1 MKKKVAVITGG
12 ARRLGRDI
20 AMMFARNG
28 FDIAI
33 SYNSTPADVLNATIS
48 DLKSYNVNVLSVKAD
63 LSLVSDI
70 RKMFDIIMKTY
81 SDINVLVNNAAIF
94 RKVDFFDI
102 SEEIFNEFIDTNL
115 KNVLF
120 CSLEA
125 SKIMIKN
132 PDKPCHILNITSL
145 GGYLNW
151 HNHIPYSLAKAGV
164 LKLTKLLAK
173 RLAPDIL
180 VNDISPGTIIIKNDD
195 NSNVDFKEVHD
206 YPLKRFGE
214 EKDITSLIE
223 YLILKNK
230 FITGQSIIADGGRIL
245 K

>member
-20 AMMFARNG
+20 AMMFAGNG
-28 FDIAI
+28 FDIAF

-81 SDINVLVNNAAIF
+81 SDIDVLVNNAAIF

-102 SEEIFNEFIDTNL
+102 SEEIFNEFINTNL

-132 PDKPCHILNITSL
+132 PDKPCHILNIASL

-151 HNHIPYSLAKAGV
+151 QNHIPYSLAKAGV